1 MMTIFSRM
9 IGATG
14 PPAVDW
20 NQRSAAVR
28 LVECAY
34 QQGNNVTGLSAPADS
49 TTANPTLTLRRVGLQ
64 TYGEYVAFLSSACLA
79 YKPESFANI
88 NKIEVRGPAGRT
100 VVATLNIVEN
110 GDLLDPFS
118 LGLSSNAFHALRVP
132 EGSQVAINLARPPH
146 SMDFVRRKI
155 RGEVLRGAEIAEII
169 ADIAAHRYSKAE
181 ITAFLVASAAFLTSD
196 EVLALTK
203 TMADVGTRIWWNKP
217 PCGFQTVM
225 DKHCVGG
232 IPGNRTSMIVV
243 PIVAAC
249 GLPIPKTSSR
259 AITSPAGTADTMEV
273 LANVDVDLARM
284 QDIVGTHMGCLV
296 WGGHVNLSPADDVLI
311 SVERP
316 LGIDTPEQMVA
327 SILSKKAA
335 AGSTHLLIDI
345 PIGPTAKV
353 RSAREAARLS
363 KMFQFVGRAMGIE
376 VDVMLTDGTQPIGN
390 GIGPVLEAR
399 DVMAVL
405 RNDPAAPHDLRE
417 RALQLAGSILE
428 FDPALKGGDGLPL
441 ARKKLEN
448 GDALA
453 KMLNIMQAQGPS
465 PCTTPLGGHVEEICA
480 AAGGTVGGIDCER
493 IGRIARLAGAPV
505 SKGAGIDL
513 LKKTGDRVKAG
524 EPLYRIHA
532 AVDTDF
538 MFATE
543 MAHDASGYDVR

>member
-1 MMTIFSRM
+1 MTVQN
-9 IGATG
+9 AT
-14 PPAVDW
+14 ATVI
-20 NQRSAAVR
+20 
-28 LVECAY
+28 
-34 QQGNNVTGLSAPADS
+34 
-49 TTANPTLTLRRVGLQ
+49 TTNPTLTLRRVGLQ

-88 NKIEVRGPAGRT
+88 NKIEVRGESGRT
-100 VVATLNIVEN
+100 IIATLNIVEN

-118 LGLSSNAFHALRVP
+118 LGLSSNAFHALRAS
-132 EGSQVAINLARPPH
+132 EGSQVSMNLARPPH

-155 RGEVLRGAEIAEII
+155 RGEVLRSSEIAEVI
-169 ADIAAHRYSKAE
+169 ADIAGHRYSKAE
-181 ITAFLVASAAFLTSD
+181 IT
-196 EVLALTK
+196 
-203 TMADVGTRIWWNKP
+203 
-217 PCGFQTVM
+217 PCNFQTVM

-273 LANVDVDLARM
+273 LANVDVDLIRM
-284 QDIVGTHMGCLV
+284 QDIVGTHKGCLV

-363 KMFQFVGRAMGIE
+363 KLFQFVGRAMGIE

-405 RNDPAAPHDLRE
+405 RNDPAAPRDLRE

-428 FDPALKGGDGLPL
+428 FDPALKGGEGLPL
-441 ARKKLEN
+441 ARKRLEN
-448 GDALA
+448 GDALEA
-453 KMLNIMQAQGPS
+453 MENIMQAQGPS
-465 PCTTPLGGHVEEICA
+465 PCATPLGNHIKEIRA
-480 AAGGTVGGIDCER
+480 INGGTVKGIDCER
-493 IGRIARLAGAPV
+493 IGRIARLAGAPI
-505 SKGAGIDL
+505 SKGDGVDL
-513 LKKTGDRVKAG
+513 LKKVGDRVRAG
-524 EPLYRIHA
+524 EPVYRIHA

-538 MFATE
+538 LFATE
-543 MAHDASGYDVR
+543 MAHDASGYDIR